1 MASIDDALAIVGLM
15 YVLKVNRRK
24 RKNLI
29 NELRITPK
37 DFNNY
42 LRINED
48 TYLHLLSLVT
58 LLIKRQ
64 DTILRNAITP
74 HERLT
79 ATLRFLATG
88 RSYECL
94 KFSTII
100 SPQALSTI
108 KPETCEAIYKVLHK
122 DYLKFPQSCSEWK
135 AISALFE
142 ERWNFPHL
150 LGAIDGKHIAIT
162 PPKGCGS
169 EFYNYKRH
177 HSMVLMAIVDAQYQ
191 FLLCDFGTNG
201 RVPDGDVLQNT
212 KFFEMLRNNQL
223 EIPSEEAVRNTQR
236 RLPYVFVSDDAFPL
250 RPL

>member
-15 YVLKVNRRK
+15 CVLKENRRK
-24 RKNLI
+24 RKKRELWCKHWLLLRKSYSHTSLI

-42 LRINED
+42 LRMNED

-58 LLIKRQ
+58 PLIKRQ

-100 SPQALSTI
+100 SPQALSAI
-108 KPETCEAIYKVLHK
+108 IPETCEAIYKVLHK
-122 DYLKFPQSCSEWK
+122 DYLK
-135 AISALFE
+135 
-142 ERWNFPHL
+142 
-150 LGAIDGKHIAIT
+150 
-162 PPKGCGS
+162 
-169 EFYNYKRH
+169 
-177 HSMVLMAIVDAQYQ
+177 
-191 FLLCDFGTNG
+191 
-201 RVPDGDVLQNT
+201 
-212 KFFEMLRNNQL
+212 
-223 EIPSEEAVRNTQR
+223 VRNKKTHV
-236 RLPYVFVSDDAFPL
+236 LFIYFLFKSSCEIL
-250 RPL
+250 S